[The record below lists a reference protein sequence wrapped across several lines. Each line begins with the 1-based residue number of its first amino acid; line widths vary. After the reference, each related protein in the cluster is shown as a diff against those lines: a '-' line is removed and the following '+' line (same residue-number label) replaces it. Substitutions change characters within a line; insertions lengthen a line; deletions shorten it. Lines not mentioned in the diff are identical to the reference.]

1 MDFFELG
8 VSLGSGGRQLFY
20 KETASNIYV
29 HVEEGRE
36 RVSAFVMCRRR
47 ILIVFWIVST
57 MLNPHLSVCGW
68 TSEEAWGEEPTPIAG
83 EEFRTTLFGEDIY
96 VPPRDR
102 RSVTAISFGIQALP
116 NGPSQMEALPFGALY
131 LWRNWDD
138 DNRRLRGT
146 FSGW

>member
-1 MDFFELG
+1 ML
-8 VSLGSGGRQLFY
+8 R
-20 KETASNIYV
+20 
-29 HVEEGRE
+29 GRE
-36 RVSAFVMCRRR
+36 RVVHSSCAGEGF
-47 ILIVFWIVST
+47 LSSGSLST

-68 TSEEAWGEEPTPIAG
+68 TSEEAWGRANPIA
-83 EEFRTTLFGEDIY
+83 ERVSFDPLWEDIY